1 MREIKNVLIC
11 GIGAIGSIYADKINT
26 YDSEHL
32 RILVDKTRFEKYQK
46 SPKIFNGR
54 VLNLNYI
61 LPDEDNF
68 KADLI
73 IISTK
78 SDGLN
83 DAVKNI
89 KNFVTDETII
99 MSLLNGVKSEEIISE
114 TYGWKH
120 LLLSYFIGHSSMRDG
135 NKIVFDG
142 VGNIVFGVK
151 DSLKTDINDI
161 ETVKRFF
168 DKVGISY
175 KTPDNM
181 YRAYW
186 LKYMMN
192 VSTNQPSAI
201 LKMTF
206 GQMQK
211 NEKFMSFMKNIM
223 KEVQNIAKAEGVKD
237 TESMI
242 DEAVTAFNKM
252 IPDGRTSMLQDVEA
266 KRKTELDIFAGT
278 MIDFGKKHNIPTPYN
293 MVLKELIEVLENDF

>member
-1 MREIKNVLIC
+1 VFHLFLGIYIRSWFLGHIFQRHHSYCHINLQKRSYKNNRNNNNQ
-11 GIGAIGSIYADKINT
+11 S
-26 YDSEHL
+26 
-32 RILVDKTRFEKYQK
+32 
-46 SPKIFNGR
+46 NGQPD
-54 VLNLNYI
+54 
-61 LPDEDNF
+61 PDEDNF

-211 NEKFMSFMKNIM
+211 NEKWFLTRAWKNTIM
-223 KEVQNIAKAEGVKD
+223 
-237 TESMI
+237 
-242 DEAVTAFNKM
+242 
-252 IPDGRTSMLQDVEA
+252 
-266 KRKTELDIFAGT
+266 
-278 MIDFGKKHNIPTPYN
+278 
-293 MVLKELIEVLENDF
+293 